1 MPRVGDKHFSYDA
14 AGRKKAAAHATKT
27 GQKVEYNKGG
37 STSKKKKKKSSGKN
51 WIQGAVKRPGAL
63 RKKLGV
69 KKGKTI
75 SAAQLNKAAKSS
87 NPTTRRQAN
96 LAKTFKKMR
105 KK

>member
-1 MPRVGDKHFSYDA
+1 MPKVGDKHFTYDA
-14 AGRKKAAAHATKT
+14 EGRRRAAALASKT
-27 GQKVEYNKGG
+27 GQKVEYKKGG
-37 STSKKKKKKSSGKN
+37 STSKKKKSSNKN

-96 LAKTFKKMR
+96 LAKTFRKMR

>member
-1 MPRVGDKHFSYDA
+1 MPKVGDKHFSYDA
-14 AGRKKAAAHATKT
+14 AGRKNAATHAAKT
-27 GQKVEYNKGG
+27 GQKVEYKKGG
-37 STSKKKKKKSSGKN
+37 STSKKKQSSNKN

-75 SAAQLNKAAKSS
+75 SAAQLNKASKSS

-96 LAKTFKKMR
+96 LAKTFKNMR
-105 KK
+105 KG